1 MRHAPTLY
9 RLLRALSGLGLF
21 VEDGEHRF
29 ELTPLGAS
37 LRSGERSAR
46 EVAVFFGE
54 PFVWAAWGDLHHS
67 VMTGEP
73 AFRHT
78 HGVGLFEYV
87 RDDLDAG
94 SAFHGWMTRQS
105 KLQVPVVLAAYDFSR
120 FRKLVDVGG
129 GQGGLLAAILEANPA
144 LTGVLYDLPQVVGEA
159 KVQSTGLGPRCEVVG
174 GNFFDSVP
182 EGGDCYL
189 LKLVIHDWDDEKA
202 VEILRNVR
210 AATADD
216 GTVLLL
222 EFVIPP
228 GNEYH
233 HSKFMDLNMLL
244 LAEGGRER
252 TEAEYRELL
261 EKAGLTL
268 TRVVPTASPLSI
280 IEGAPI

>member
-1 MRHAPTLY
+1 MPAFSDGDLRAATLEMHDLVRRSLLVQAVSVAARLGVADLLDGRALTAEELAEATGADAPTLY

-129 GQGGLLAAILEANPA
+129 GQGRLLAAILEANPA
-144 LTGVLYDLPQVVGEA
+144 LTGVLYDLP
-159 KVQSTGLGPRCEVVG
+159 EVVA
-174 GNFFDSVP
+174 DSV
-182 EGGDCYL
+182 GDRL
-189 LKLVIHDWDDEKA
+189 
-202 VEILRNVR
+202 
-210 AATADD
+210 
-216 GTVLLL
+216 G
-222 EFVIPP
+222 
-228 GNEYH
+228 
-233 HSKFMDLNMLL
+233 DL
-244 LAEGGRER
+244 GRR
-252 TEAEYRELL
+252 RD
-261 EKAGLTL
+261 
-268 TRVVPTASPLSI
+268 TRVVCHGARVACRSECPAEGEADQRHLEHEAGDEREPANASALPWLQPV
-280 IEGAPI
+280 GGPR